1 MTYQLVEKTDR
12 LLQLEALVPR
22 LKTSFPAYRELSG
35 QLGKDFAGFLG
46 EKNLRYHFEFIKS
59 RRKLVHLAGLRL
71 RGSTFFTQL
80 DHLIATPEILFIIE
94 AKHRK
99 GLISVNQHGQYVQRY
114 ANQLVT
120 FDNPENQVDIQ
131 KQQLDYILRRHGFP
145 PIPIVALAA
154 FTHDTVQLDSSITSP
169 EVMVAQEVSFF
180 INDILAQ
187 SRQPCYNNHQLKQMK
202 ILLKKLHE
210 PLKVNLIAD
219 YKISL
224 GDLNP
229 GVLCRACRK
238 VFMRRDFATWTCPQ
252 CGLSD
257 CDAHHR
263 ALRDYARLFEPTINN
278 RTARMWL
285 GIECKSLSH
294 RLLKD
299 FPKVDSVGKRGVQ
312 YDLSQL
318 IKK

>member
-22 LKTSFPAYRELSG
+22 LKTSFPAYRELSA
-35 QLGKDFAGFLG
+35 QLRRDFAGFFG

-59 RRKLVHLAGLRL
+59 RRMLVHLAGLRL

-80 DHLIATPEILFIIE
+80 DHLIATPEMIFIIE
-94 AKHRK
+94 TKHRK

-120 FDNPENQVDIQ
+120 FDNPENQVEIQ
-131 KQQLDYILRRHGFP
+131 KQQLDYILRRHGLP
-145 PIPIVALAA
+145 PIPIIALVA
-154 FTHDTVQLDSSITSP
+154 FTHDTVQLDSSITSS

-180 INDILAQ
+180 INETLGK
-187 SRQPCYNNHQLKQMK
+187 SRQPCYNNHQLKQLK
-202 ILLKKLHE
+202 TLLRKLHE
-210 PLKVNLIAD
+210 PLKVNLIPD

-224 GDLNP
+224 SDLNP
-229 GVLCRACRK
+229 GVLCHACRK

-252 CGLSD
+252 CGNSD
-257 CDAHHR
+257 PDAHHQ

-278 RTARMWL
+278 RTARQWL
-285 GIECKSLSH
+285 GIECRALTYRILSEYP
-294 RLLKD
+294 LVE
-299 FPKVDSVGKRGVQ
+299 KVGQKAVR
-312 YDLSQL
+312 YDLSKL
-318 IKK
+318 VT